1 MKINIL
7 IISIL
12 ILLIL
17 LSGCSQK
24 EVTELDS
31 FAQCL
36 KDEGVKMYGSM
47 TCSICAK
54 QKTLFGTSFQYIN
67 EIECHPRG
75 KNPQTELCLQKDIQ
89 KTPTWILEKDG
100 IEIKRLKG
108 YQTLEKL
115 SELSGC
121 SMEKV

>member
-7 IISIL
+7 IISTL
-12 ILLIL
+12 TLLIL

-36 KDEGVKMYGSM
+36 KDEGLKMYGSM

-54 QKTLFGTSFQYIN
+54 QKTLFGESFQYIG
-67 EIECHPRG
+67 EVECHPRG
-75 KNPQTELCLQKDIQ
+75 KNPQTDLCLQKDIQ

-100 IEIKRLKG
+100 IETKRLIG
-108 YQTLEKL
+108 YQTLEIL